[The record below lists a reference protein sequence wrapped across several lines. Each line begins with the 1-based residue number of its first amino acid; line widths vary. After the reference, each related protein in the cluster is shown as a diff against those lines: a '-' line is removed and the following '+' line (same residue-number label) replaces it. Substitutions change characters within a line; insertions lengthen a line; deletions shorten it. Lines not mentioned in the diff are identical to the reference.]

1 MTCMLLLC
9 CMLYVRVK
17 WKGPAWISHVHPWCF
32 SGATL
37 ASWNS
42 APPTEAVEATT
53 RPLQMWNLAS
63 INPHPFGSILF
74 FCLKNEGSRP
84 ELFAML
90 IAMSVEL
97 VAVVSLRL
105 GKSSSVCMKVFTFL
119 SKACKTGS
127 SSSNMQTLAF
137 LCSTKVSTSAM
148 AYIGQ

>member
-53 RPLQMWNLAS
+53 RPVCYVKFGS
-63 INPHPFGSILF
+63 INPHPFGSIPF
-74 FCLKNEGSRP
+74 
-84 ELFAML
+84 
-90 IAMSVEL
+90 
-97 VAVVSLRL
+97 
-105 GKSSSVCMKVFTFL
+105 FL
-119 SKACKTGS
+119 SPKWGIQAWAVCNADCHVCRAGRS
-127 SSSNMQTLAF
+127 RI
-137 LCSTKVSTSAM
+137 TSPWKIVVGVHESVHIPQQSVQDRLFQQQHANF
-148 AYIGQ
+148 GLPLFN